1 MKEYKLGKY
10 KGKKINCSE
19 TRPSK
24 EKQIEELYVLSY
36 LSDTVFK
43 QPLGFHLRVRLSN
56 NTSMALFSALL
67 TKHFSKQGYL
77 PLRYTVKEKDKTG
90 FHYHIAI
97 VIEGKKNKKTIIS
110 NLLAKLKRAGK
121 LNDYDLISPTA
132 FPFGHPLQRQ
142 EDKDA
147 FLEWVSYLAKTRTKI
162 DGVQSSSPSKDLATL
177 IKKWKREGKPDL
189 SEADESGTYNISAF
203 FQGDCDVGL
212 AGKQGKLYKNKTIT
226 CSQARA

>member
-1 MKEYKLGKY
+1 MKEYKIGKF

-24 EKQIEELYVLSY
+24 EKQIEELYVLSNV
-36 LSDTVFK
+36 SDTVFK
-43 QPLGFHLRVRLSN
+43 QPLGFHLRVRLSD
-56 NTSMALFSALL
+56 NTPMALFSALL

-132 FPFGHPLQRQ
+132 YPFGHPLQRQ

-147 FLEWVSYLAKTRTKI
+147 FFEWVSYLAKTRTKI
-162 DGVQSSSPSKDLATL
+162 EGVQSSSPSKELATL
-177 IKKWKREGKPDL
+177 IRKWKSEGKPDL
-189 SEADESGTYNISAF
+189 SKTDEAGTYNISAF
-203 FQGDCDVGL
+203 FQGDCVVDL
-212 AGKQGKLYKNKTIT
+212 AGKQSNFYKNKTMGF
-226 CSQARA
+226 SQARA

>member
-1 MKEYKLGKY
+1 MKEYKIGKF

-24 EKQIEELYVLSY
+24 EKQIEELYVLSNV
-36 LSDTVFK
+36 SDTVFK
-43 QPLGFHLRVRLSN
+43 QPLGFHLRVRLSD

-97 VIEGKKNKKTIIS
+97 VIEGKKNKKTVIS

-132 FPFGHPLQRQ
+132 YPFGHPLQRQ

-147 FLEWVSYLAKTRTKI
+147 FFEWVSYLAKTRTKI
-162 DGVQSSSPSKDLATL
+162 EGVQSSSPSKELATL
-177 IKKWKREGKPDL
+177 IRKWKSEGKPDL
-189 SEADESGTYNISAF
+189 SKTDDPGTYNISAF
-203 FQGDCDVGL
+203 FQGDCVVDL
-212 AGKQGKLYKNKTIT
+212 AGKQSNFYKNKQLSF
-226 CSQARA
+226 SQARA

>member
-1 MKEYKLGKY
+1 MKEYKIGKF

-24 EKQIEELYVLSY
+24 EKQIEELYVLSNV
-36 LSDTVFK
+36 SDTVFK
-43 QPLGFHLRVRLSN
+43 QPLGFHLRVRLSD

-97 VIEGKKNKKTIIS
+97 VIEGKKNKKTVIS

-132 FPFGHPLQRQ
+132 YPFGHPLQRQ

-147 FLEWVSYLAKTRTKI
+147 FFEWVSYLAKTRTKI
-162 DGVQSSSPSKDLATL
+162 EGVQSSSPSKELATL
-177 IKKWKREGKPDL
+177 IRKWKSEGKPDL
-189 SEADESGTYNISAF
+189 SKTDDAGTYNISAF
-203 FQGDCDVGL
+203 FQGDCVVDL
-212 AGKQGKLYKNKTIT
+212 AGKQSNFYKNKQLGF
-226 CSQARA
+226 SQARA

>member
-24 EKQIEELYVLSY
+24 EKQIEELYVLSN

-97 VIEGKKNKKTIIS
+97 VIEGRLQELSATR
-110 NLLAKLKRAGK
+110 LL
-121 LNDYDLISPTA
+121 N
-132 FPFGHPLQRQ
+132 
-142 EDKDA
+142 
-147 FLEWVSYLAKTRTKI
+147 
-162 DGVQSSSPSKDLATL
+162 
-177 IKKWKREGKPDL
+177 
-189 SEADESGTYNISAF
+189 
-203 FQGDCDVGL
+203 
-212 AGKQGKLYKNKTIT
+212 
-226 CSQARA
+226 